1 MAKVVDFLGFLA
13 KKKEAEGLDRYYD
26 NHEDV
31 LDLCDEVFP
40 EGAVIIAVDDDE
52 LQVSST
58 IDDSDVVCAMLFSA
72 LKSIQ
77 SKSEKEEDEEDI
89 EMD

>member
-1 MAKVVDFLGFLA
+1 MSKVVDFLGFVA
-13 KKKEAEGLDRYYD
+13 EKKKAEGLERYYD

-58 IDDSDVVCAMLFSA
+58 INDSDTVCSMLFAA

-77 SKSEKEEDEEDI
+77 SKSEKEENEEDI